1 MNQERYQKSVRQ
13 ARIGMWLAT
22 RASRNTG
29 VLDRLCRMLLT
40 RMTRV
45 DPDNDF
51 MRDEVIEQDAGFSVE
66 ELERYE
72 RGE

>member
-1 MNQERYQKSVRQ
+1 MSEERYQKSVRK

-29 VLDRLCRMLLT
+29 VLDRLCRLLLT
-40 RMTRV
+40 RMTRA
-45 DPDNDF
+45 DPDNNF
-51 MRDEVIEQDAGFSVE
+51 MRDELIEQDVGFSVE

>member
-1 MNQERYQKSVRQ
+1 MSEERYQKSVRQ
-13 ARIGMWLAT
+13 ARFGRWLAA
-22 RASRNTG
+22 RASRDTG
-29 VLDRLCRMLLT
+29 LVDRLCRKLLG

-45 DPDNDF
+45 DPDNNF
-51 MRDEVIEQDAGFSVE
+51 MSDEMTERDAGFSVE

>member
-1 MNQERYQKSVRQ
+1 MSKEGYQKSVRS
-13 ARIGMWLAT
+13 ARIGVWLAT

-29 VLDRLCRMLLT
+29 LMDRICRVLLSRIFKL
-40 RMTRV
+40 

-51 MRDEVIEQDAGFSVE
+51 MRDDMIENDPGYSVE